1 MPLRIL
7 TIPFDG
13 EKECFFD
20 DEVHKFCLNKKV
32 KRTETHFFQN
42 NNKAYWTILIEYD
55 DILEEEK
62 NNHQINLNEPEKLLY
77 QRFREW
83 RKNKAESDGV
93 PVYIVATN
101 SEVMELIK
109 KTPKTLEILRTIR
122 GFGKKKIEKYGKE
135 IVEIIN
141 NFYTEKNE
149 RKLSNL

>member
-1 MPLRIL
+1 M
-7 TIPFDG
+7 
-13 EKECFFD
+13 
-20 DEVHKFCLNKKV
+20 NKKV